1 MQVIAVSGSTS
12 RAGIPQPMLRVALG
26 DGLDR
31 IASIRSYARRELVCQ
46 QADATDAA
54 FYVVQG
60 ELKLYKLTPDGR
72 RQIIAFLGEGE
83 FIGFACGDEYSYSAE
98 ALTPVVLGW
107 LPRRRLE
114 QMAAGS
120 PALAARLFA
129 SARRELA
136 FAHDL
141 LLVLG
146 RMTPLEK
153 LASFLTR
160 LAEYEERRGGDPE
173 HLALP
178 MSRLDIADHLGLTIE
193 TVSRCFTKLRKLG
206 IIQLARAADVVIRDS
221 DRLSDLASG
230 DEDMLAVRG

>member
-1 MQVIAVSGSTS
+1 MQVVSVSGSAS
-12 RAGIPQPMLRVALG
+12 RPAIPQGMPAATLG

-31 IASIRSYARRELVCQ
+31 VASIRRYAPRELVCQ
-46 QADATDAA
+46 QGDATDAA

-72 RQIIAFLGEGE
+72 RQIIAFLSEGD

-98 ALTPVVLGW
+98 ALTAVVVGRV
-107 LPRRRLE
+107 PRRRLE
-114 QMAAGS
+114 QMATES
-120 PALAARLFA
+120 PALATRLFA
-129 SARRELA
+129 CARRELA
-136 FAHDL
+136 FAHDQ

-153 LASFLTR
+153 LASFLMR
-160 LAEYEERRGGDPE
+160 LADCEERRGGDPE
-173 HLALP
+173 HLSLP

-206 IIQLARAADVVIRDS
+206 VIQLARAADVIIRDP
-221 DRLSDLASG
+221 DRLCDLASG
-230 DEDMLAVRG
+230 DEDVLAAAA

>member
-1 MQVIAVSGSTS
+1 MQVVSVS
-12 RAGIPQPMLRVALG
+12 RASRPVIPPGLPATTLG

-31 IASIRSYARRELVCQ
+31 VASIRRYAPRELVCQ

-72 RQIIAFLGEGE
+72 RQIIAFLGKGE

-98 ALTPVVLGW
+98 ALTSVVVGR

-114 QMAAGS
+114 QMAAES

-136 FAHDL
+136 FAHDQ

-160 LAEYEERRGGDPE
+160 LSECEERRGGDPE
-173 HLALP
+173 HLSLS

-206 IIQLARAADVVIRDS
+206 LIQLARAADVIIRDPN
-221 DRLSDLASG
+221 RLSDLASG
-230 DEDMLAVRG
+230 DEDFLAVAG

>member
-1 MQVIAVSGSTS
+1 MPATT
-12 RAGIPQPMLRVALG
+12 LG

-31 IASIRSYARRELVCQ
+31 VASIRRYAPRELVFQ
-46 QADATDAA
+46 QSDATDAA
-54 FYVVQG
+54 FYVMQG

-72 RQIIAFLGEGE
+72 RQVIAFLGEGE

-98 ALTPVVLGW
+98 ALTPVVVGR
-107 LPRRRLE
+107 LPRLRLE
-114 QMAAGS
+114 QMAGES
-120 PALAARLFA
+120 SALAARLFA

-136 FAHDL
+136 FAHDQ

-153 LASFLTR
+153 LASFLMR
-160 LAEYEERRGGDPE
+160 LAECEGRRGGDPE
-173 HLALP
+173 HLSLP

-206 IIQLARAADVVIRDS
+206 IIQLARAADVVIRDPE
-221 DRLSDLASG
+221 RLGDLASG
-230 DEDMLAVRG
+230 DEDVLAAAA